1 MSGFEVYNSAGKLL
15 VDSQNRSTLFYDQRA
30 LGAVTDKGY
39 YRVDSP
45 FGNGSTLGITQP
57 QFWNDGNLRWLQLD
71 TNKYGLPGADLLED
85 NAGSMIRTS
94 RNVGMQSGY
103 LDVFDSAGNLIW
115 SAASASKMPRVVG
128 FFDVPANYDLQNN
141 TFAINLSF
149 NPWILVN
156 NCPGNLSDDGT
167 VVGYSGSYS
176 NGQAHSCRG
185 GTSQKISATGA
196 RHFRGEGY
204 EFPSLS
210 LSEFDTGGTRGY

>member
-1 MSGFEVYNSAGKLL
+1 
-15 VDSQNRSTLFYDQRA
+15 
-30 LGAVTDKGY
+30 
-39 YRVDSP
+39 
-45 FGNGSTLGITQP
+45 
-57 QFWNDGNLRWLQLD
+57 
-71 TNKYGLPGADLLED
+71 GADLLED

-167 VVGYSGSYS
+167 VVGYSGIVLKWTGSQLQGRYITKNQRNWS
-176 NGQAHSCRG
+176 QTLQGRG
-185 GTSQKISATGA
+185 LRIPIAQFVGI
-196 RHFRGEGY
+196 
-204 EFPSLS
+204 
-210 LSEFDTGGTRGY
+210 